1 LERVRHEGRHRED
14 IALLAL
20 LTIVVDRALT
30 LTDTMDV
37 LARQPVGR
45 TYRHLLAPEV
55 SVLVASLDAGLRAF
69 ELAARARGAPG
80 AATTMEVHA
89 RWPDYPAAVA
99 AVQARQLAL
108 RRTGTFADMD
118 ITEEANTNAF
128 VQALFSLADSLHTS
142 PAELRQITVSD
153 APPRAARATLVW
165 LPHFDRYAAQYALRV
180 GLGTTISYLIG
191 MVAQTPDL
199 FSVLWHPLFIALS
212 S

>member
-69 ELAARARGAPG
+69 ELAARERGALG
-80 AATTMEVHA
+80 AATTMQAGV

-118 ITEEANTNAF
+118 ITEEANSNAF

-142 PAELRQITVSD
+142 PAELRQRTASD
-153 APPRAARATLVW
+153 PPPRAARAALVS
-165 LPHFDRYAAQYALRV
+165 LPHFDRYAARYAVRV